1 MASAA
6 MNQIVDAKNLVVGWP
21 ILKCALHFNPDIFL
35 LGYSS
40 SEL

>member
-6 MNQIVDAKNLVVGWP
+6 MNQIVNAKKLVGGWP
-21 ILKCALHFNPDIFL
+21 ILKCALHFDQDIFL
-35 LGYSS
+35 FGHSS